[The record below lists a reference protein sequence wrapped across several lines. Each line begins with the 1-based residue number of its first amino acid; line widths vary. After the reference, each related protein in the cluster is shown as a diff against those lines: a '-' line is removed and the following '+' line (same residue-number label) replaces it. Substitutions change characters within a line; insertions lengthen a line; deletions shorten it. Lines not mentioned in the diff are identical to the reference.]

1 MNSTHVPACSH
12 ECSCTGF
19 CLKKQTNC
27 FAGLPQQE
35 RDEWKE
41 LEAGLTLNLIMYH
54 IALPFGWCQ
63 GLLELYKA
71 SSTRRE
77 AVPKNRR
84 QRGTKEL
91 DCGAGGLIAQELIEL
106 KCQMTDYISSMR
118 KSLGTKYN
126 CSNRLLSCFQTP
138 DRHLRN

>member
-1 MNSTHVPACSH
+1 M
-12 ECSCTGF
+12 
-19 CLKKQTNC
+19 CLRIVMRARALASAFKNRQTNC
-27 FAGLPQQE
+27 FAGFPQQE

-41 LEAGLTLNLIMYH
+41 LEAGLTLNIVMYRT
-54 IALPFGWCQ
+54 ALPFGWCQ

-77 AVPKNRR
+77 AVPKNQR

-106 KCQMTDYISSMR
+106 KCRMSDYI
-118 KSLGTKYN
+118 L
-126 CSNRLLSCFQTP
+126 
-138 DRHLRN
+138 HEEELRNKIQSL